1 MMKSGFTL
9 VELLISMVVGF
20 IALGIILLA
29 MNQFIIIGPKALA
42 KVNQASKAML
52 IDEKLQSQLMKMGP
66 NVKDVSVDK
75 NSAWSP
81 YITYNVQVPFSMY
94 YYYPATYRA
103 TITTSGTS
111 IIMLLKN
118 QSVSSAPIEK
128 LIIASGIKSLTFNA
142 SEGAVKY
149 MLVLYKNGVTS
160 TFVSAVTTMN
170 LR

>member
-66 NVKDVSVDK
+66 SVKDVSVDK
-75 NSAWSP
+75 SSTWSS
-81 YITYNVQVPFSMY
+81 YIAYNVQVPFSMY
-94 YYYPATYRA
+94 YYYPTTYRA
-103 TITTSGTS
+103 TITTSGSS
-111 IIMLLKN
+111 IILLFKGKN
-118 QSVSSAPIEK
+118 DPSASTLE
-128 LIIASGIKSLTFNA
+128 IASGIKSLTFNA